1 MKIIDKIRG
10 SLDRRKFLKQGM
22 QLINLKK
29 SIDTMTMKEIAIELY
44 TITAELN
51 KEENSDSIK
60 LLKEREEELIK
71 YSLSLRHG
79 YVTDNLIFFLVNN
92 IKDRD
97 KKAEYLA
104 RYSKY
109 FSDDELE
116 KLISYKVRDAITDNT
131 NFSDAKLK
139 QNH

>member
-79 YVTDNLIFFLVNN
+79 YVTDNLIFLQ
-92 IKDRD
+92 K
-97 KKAEYLA
+97 KKAN
-104 RYSKY
+104 RSP
-109 FSDDELE
+109 
-116 KLISYKVRDAITDNT
+116 
-131 NFSDAKLK
+131 
-139 QNH
+139 